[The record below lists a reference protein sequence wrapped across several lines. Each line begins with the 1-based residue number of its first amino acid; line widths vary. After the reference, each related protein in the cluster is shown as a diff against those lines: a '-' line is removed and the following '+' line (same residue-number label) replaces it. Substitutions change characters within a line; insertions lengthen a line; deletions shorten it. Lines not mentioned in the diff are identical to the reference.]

1 MYRVDR
7 IESAKLAHPSSD
19 ITKIFDKFKKAEK
32 PEASEESPIEATI
45 EIRREGAWFIQKW
58 GLANIEYDQQIERFR
73 GVIKVYNPSWLIRA
87 ALSLGGAL
95 EVIAP
100 AELRS
105 EVAKAAESALER
117 YR

>member
-19 ITKIFDKFKKAEK
+19 VSKIFDKFKKAER
-32 PEASEESPIEATI
+32 PGASEESSIEATI

-58 GLANIEYDQQIERFR
+58 GLANIEYDQKLDRFR
-73 GVIKVYNPSWLIRA
+73 GVIKVYNPTWLIRA

-100 AELRS
+100 ETLRR
-105 EVAKAAESALER
+105 EVAKAAESALEK